1 MKKNIIFQLLV
12 IVLFSVSSCNEDKF
26 FQLDRPQE
34 TQWVNTTSFDQGLA
48 TVYWNMNYSNGF
60 RGTPQMRDFISSGVS
75 QLLPQTSTG
84 VAWNEMYFRQ
94 FDQNVSH
101 NNDLWKYAY
110 ASVTLCN
117 AAIQLDTEKNGNPFN
132 LKINT
137 SDYTDNYVRQIGE
150 YYFMRA
156 YAYWNLVKVFA
167 PPYAKNGGN
176 SGAYIPLKTTVPT
189 SKEEIYEEKLGTTE
203 EIYSLIIADLE
214 KAKTKLPKAYNS
226 ATMLPT
232 YEVGRAT
239 HYAAAALL
247 AKVLFL
253 KGDYERAKTELDIVI
268 NAAEGEGR
276 FALEA
281 PLEPFNK
288 NVPKNIPKESILEH
302 NSGDPSVVGAAEY
315 MYYGMIISLNFR
327 DADNGGRG
335 KDMVKSSWNQ
345 FTLSYWA
352 LDKAGWMKDPLNGD
366 FTITDEAKNDLRFQQ
381 LYYPLLAYNATGDP
395 LIYETLSAH
404 AAVNKPQVYV
414 DKYFRGGPGDG
425 RYTKFPIIRLADLY
439 LTRAWLRWKA
449 GDTQGASVDLNKVW
463 NRANPGSLNK
473 YTAATISHDAILK
486 EYIREMSGEG
496 WTLDFMM
503 STGMDIPAGD
513 RVNTTAIPAPY
524 SSWKWR
530 VPVEET
536 NLNPDY
542 K

>member
-1 MKKNIIFQLLV
+1 MKKILFYKLVFSLLL
-12 IVLFSVSSCNEDKF
+12 IASACDQDKYF
-26 FQLDRPQE
+26 ELERPQE

-48 TVYWNMNYSNGF
+48 TVYWNLNYSNGF
-60 RGTPQMRDFISSGVS
+60 RGTNQMRDFITSGVS

-101 NNDLWKYAY
+101 NNDLWKFAY
-110 ASVTLCN
+110 AAITLCN
-117 AAIQLDTEKNGNPFN
+117 AAIQLDMEKNENPFN
-132 LKINT
+132 LKLNT
-137 SDYTDNYVRQIGE
+137 TDYTDNYVRQVGE
-150 YYFMRA
+150 YHFMRA
-156 YAYWNLVKVFA
+156 YAYWNLVKIFA
-167 PPYAKNGGN
+167 PPYEKNGAN
-176 SGAYIPLKTTVPT
+176 AGAFIPFKTKVPT
-189 SKEEIYEEKLGTTE
+189 SKDEIYEEKLGTRQ
-203 EIYSLIIADLE
+203 EIYELIIADLE
-214 KAKTKLPKAYNS
+214 KAKVKLPKAYNA

-232 YEVGRAT
+232 YEVGRAN
-239 HYAAAALL
+239 HYVAAALL

-253 KGDYERAKTELDIVI
+253 KGDYERAKAELDIVI

-281 PLEPFNK
+281 PLEAFNK
-288 NVPKNIPKESILEH
+288 NVVKNIPKEVVWEH
-302 NSGDPSVVGAAEY
+302 NSGDPTVVGAAEY

-327 DADNGGRG
+327 DTDNGGRG

-345 FTLSYWA
+345 FTMSYWA
-352 LDKAGWMKDPLNGD
+352 LDKAGWMKDPLKGD
-366 FTITDEAKNDLRFQQ
+366 FTITEDAKKDLRFQQ
-381 LYYPLLAYNATGDP
+381 LYYPFLAYNASGDP

-425 RYTKFPIIRLADLY
+425 RYTKFPLIRLADLY
-439 LTRAWLRWKA
+439 LTKAWLNWKGGNAAAAA
-449 GDTQGASVDLNKVW
+449 GDLNKVW
-463 NRANPGSLNK
+463 NRANPDSPNK
-473 YTAATISHDAILK
+473 YTAANISHESILA

-513 RVNTTAIPAPY
+513 RMNSAAIPSPY
-524 SSWKWR
+524 SGWKWR

-536 NLNPDY
+536 NLNPNY
-542 K
+542 Q

>member
-1 MKKNIIFQLLV
+1 MKKIILFQLLV
-12 IVLFSVSSCNEDKF
+12 MALLSVSSCDQNKF
-26 FQLDRPQE
+26 FELQRPQE
-34 TQWVNTTSFDQGLA
+34 TQWVNTTTFDQGLA
-48 TVYWNMNYSNGF
+48 TVYWNMNYSPGF
-60 RGTPQMRDFISSGVS
+60 RGSTQMHDFITSGVS

-110 ASVTLCN
+110 ASITLCN
-117 AAIQLDTEKNGNPFN
+117 AAIQLDNEKNENPFN
-132 LKINT
+132 LKVNST
-137 SDYTDNYVRQIGE
+137 DYTDNYVRQIGE
-150 YYFMRA
+150 YYFLRA
-156 YAYWNLVKVFA
+156 YAYWNLIKIFA
-167 PPYAKNGGN
+167 PPYDKNGGD

-189 SKEEIYEEKLGTTE
+189 SKSEIYDEKLGTTE
-203 EIYSLIIADLE
+203 EVYNLIISDLE
-214 KAKTKLPKAYNS
+214 KAKAKLPKAYNS

-239 HYAAAALL
+239 SYASAALL

-253 KGDYERAKTELDIVI
+253 KGDYDRAKNELDVVI
-268 NAAEGEGR
+268 NASEVEGR
-276 FALEA
+276 YALEA
-281 PLEPFNK
+281 PLEAFNK
-288 NVPKNIPKESILEH
+288 NVPKNIPKESVLEF
-302 NSGDPSVVGAAEY
+302 NSGDPTVSGSSMY

-327 DADNGGRG
+327 DTDNGGRG

-352 LDKAGWMKDPLNGD
+352 LDKAGWMKDPINGD
-366 FTITDEAKNDLRFQQ
+366 FTITDEAKKDLRFQQ

-395 LIYETLSAH
+395 LIYETLSGH
-404 AAVNKPQVYV
+404 AAVDKPQVYV

-425 RYTKFPIIRLADLY
+425 RYTKFPLIRLADLY
-439 LTRAWLRWKA
+439 LTRAWLSWKA
-449 GDTQGASVDLNKVW
+449 GDSQGAANDLNKVW
-463 NRANPGSLNK
+463 NRSNPSNRDK
-473 YTAATISHDAILK
+473 YTAGNISHDIILG

-503 STGMDIPAGD
+503 STRMDIPAGD
-513 RVNTTAIPAPY
+513 RVNTTAVSAPY
-524 SSWKWR
+524 SNWKWK